1 MALPYIGP
9 ARLVL
14 AAAASIALWQAAEY
28 AVRRSGS
35 DAAILLAAATTM
47 QHASQVIRKEK
58 TQRNLMQGERLDP
71 NRTGLVGPE
80 WSETTTTLGDLPAK
94 RTLTNPDTAALVAR
108 LLHESRLKAGDTVAV
123 VLSGSFVGANVA
135 VMSAIE
141 AYGLK
146 SAVLTSLGASMYG
159 AADPAFTWLDM
170 ESAVRAARIWRSGSL
185 AALLGGESAMARGLG
200 EQPRRDLE
208 ASARRAG
215 VPLIA
220 GSTLADAVKGSA
232 AALGLD
238 APPAAAA
245 APKLLINVGG
255 AQAALGDC
263 RQSADIPAGLIA
275 QPLPCSGTPGLVHT
289 ALARGIPVLNIH
301 KVKALAQRYGLPFDP
316 VPLPMPGRNAFIY
329 GN

>member
-1 MALPYIGP
+1 MALPDIGL

-14 AAAASIALWQAAEY
+14 AAAAAIALWQATEY
-28 AVRRSGS
+28 AVRRSGT
-35 DAAILLAAATTM
+35 DPAVLRAAFTTM

-94 RTLTNPDTAALVAR
+94 RTLTNPDAAALVAR
-108 LLHESRLKAGDTVAV
+108 LMHESHLKPGDTVAV
-123 VLSGSFVGANVA
+123 VLSGSFVGGNVA

-141 AYGLK
+141 ASGLK
-146 SAVLTSLGASMYG
+146 PAVLSSLGASMYG

-170 ESAVRAARIWRSGSL
+170 ESAVRAARIWRSASL
-185 AALLGGESAMARGLG
+185 AALLGGESGMARDLG
-200 EQPRRDLE
+200 EQPRHDLE
-208 ASARRAG
+208 ASAQRAG
-215 VPLIA
+215 VPLIG
-220 GSTLADAVKGSA
+220 GSTLAEAVKGSA
-232 AALGLD
+232 RALGLD
-238 APPAAAA
+238 AAAG
-245 APKLLINVGG
+245 PKLLINVGG

-263 RQSADIPAGLIA
+263 GESAEIPPGLIV
-275 QPLPCSGTPGLVHT
+275 QPLPCSGTPGLVHL

-316 VPLPMPGRNAFIY
+316 VPLPAPGRNAFIY

>member
-1 MALPYIGP
+1 MALPNIGL

-28 AVRRSGS
+28 AVRRSGP
-35 DAAILLAAATTM
+35 DPAVLRAAAATM
-47 QHASQVIRKEK
+47 QRAAEAIRKEK

-71 NRTGLVGPE
+71 NRTGLIGPE

-108 LLHESRLKAGDTVAV
+108 LMHASRLKPGDAVAV
-123 VLSGSFVGANVA
+123 VLSGSFVGGNVA
-135 VMSAIE
+135 VMSAVE

-146 SAVLTSLGASMYG
+146 AAVLSSLGASMYG

-170 ESAVRAARIWRSGSL
+170 ESVVRAARIWRSGSL
-185 AALLGGESAMARGLG
+185 AALLGGESGMARDLG

-215 VPLIA
+215 VPLIG
-220 GSTLADAVKGSA
+220 GSTLADAVKASA
-232 AALGLD
+232 AALGVD
-238 APPAAAA
+238 AAAG
-245 APKLLINVGG
+245 PKLLINVGG

-263 RQSADIPAGLIA
+263 KESADIAPGLIA
-275 QPLPCSGTPGLVHT
+275 QPLACSGTPGLVHA

-316 VPLPMPGRNAFIY
+316 VPLPVPGRNAFIY